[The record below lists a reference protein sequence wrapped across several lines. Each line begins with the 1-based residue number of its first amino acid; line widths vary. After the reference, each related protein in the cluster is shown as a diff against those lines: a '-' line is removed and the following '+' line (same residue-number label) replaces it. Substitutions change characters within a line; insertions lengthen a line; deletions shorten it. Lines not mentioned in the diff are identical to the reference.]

1 MGRRS
6 REKEEEGVLDIKVDV
21 RISKAD
27 LERLEDA
34 RKKLGLTR
42 SEMARVA
49 IRQLVA
55 QALGLD
61 IIRLPIPKGSRELLV
76 KSEADKIVI
85 EFVRRKAK

>member
-1 MGRRS
+1 
-6 REKEEEGVLDIKVDV
+6 
-21 RISKAD
+21 
-27 LERLEDA
+27 
-34 RKKLGLTR
+34 
-42 SEMARVA
+42 MARVA